1 MIRIYI
7 LLLLVMLMWG
17 LNVSALKTLVD
28 AIDPMLLTSFR
39 IFTAGVAVLI
49 ACGIM
54 GILRWPYK
62 HEWLT
67 IFSIAIFNV
76 ILHHIFIAV
85 GLEMTTGVNAS
96 LILGL
101 TPLVTMMMAV
111 VFLRQHVTWLRVV
124 GFILGFLG
132 VVVANMSG
140 AGGLGAITIG
150 DFIVFLGIL
159 VQGFSFVM
167 ISKLKPTFD
176 PRLATGYM
184 MVIGSV
190 FIFIISQAFGSEV
203 QEITSLLDWKLAL
216 VFLFSSIMA
225 TAFGHMTYNFATK
238 QVGPAETAIFINLN
252 TLFAIIGS
260 AVFLNEVITMNHLAG
275 FVLILF
281 GVFIGTGA
289 LEYLMLKRKKTQNKV
304 S

>member
-216 VFLFSSIMA
+216 VFLFSAIMA

-281 GVFIGTGA
+281 GVLIGTGA

>member
-216 VFLFSSIMA
+216 VFLFSAIMA

>member
-39 IFTAGVAVLI
+39 IFTAGVAVLT

-216 VFLFSSIMA
+216 VFLFSAIMA

-281 GVFIGTGA
+281 GVLIGTGA